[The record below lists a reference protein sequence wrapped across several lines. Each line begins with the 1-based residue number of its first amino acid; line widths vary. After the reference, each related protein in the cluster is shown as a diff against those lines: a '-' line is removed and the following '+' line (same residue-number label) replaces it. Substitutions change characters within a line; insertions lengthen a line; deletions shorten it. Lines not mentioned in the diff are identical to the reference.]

1 MEIDF
6 GLPGSSDSV
15 KLGDEPVR
23 DQGHSCYQRC
33 GELIAC
39 FGTSKD
45 TPVVNLQGHCRQNR
59 SPPS

>member
-6 GLPGSSDSV
+6 GLPGNSDSV

-23 DQGHSCYQRC
+23 DQGH
-33 GELIAC
+33 GALIEC
-39 FGTSKD
+39 FGISKG